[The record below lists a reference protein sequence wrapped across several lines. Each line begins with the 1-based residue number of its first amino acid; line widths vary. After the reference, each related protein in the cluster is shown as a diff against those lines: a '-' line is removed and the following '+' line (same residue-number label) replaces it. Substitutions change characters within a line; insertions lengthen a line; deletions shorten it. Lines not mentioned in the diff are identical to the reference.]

1 MAAWVQWFHPNGGT
15 SPSKLVLV
23 VIEEASATAQ
33 AMVKSGAPSVNH
45 AVLGQAL
52 SALSE
57 SHPST
62 RVSFFP
68 RPPARPCSWCG
79 QQIIQIRDILERS
92 SLVVSGDPLEY
103 RLIRL
108 MFLLRLMS
116 QD

>member
-68 RPPARPCSWCG
+68 RPPALAPGAGNRLYKYEIFSSALVFLFRAIPSNV
-79 QQIIQIRDILERS
+79 ILS
-92 SLVVSGDPLEY
+92 A
-103 RLIRL
+103 
-108 MFLLRLMS
+108 
-116 QD
+116 

>member
-62 RVSFFP
+62 RVSFSP
-68 RPPARPCSWCG
+68 RPP
-79 QQIIQIRDILERS
+79 LF
-92 SLVVSGDPLEY
+92 LVRATYYTNTRYSRAL
-103 RLIRL
+103 
-108 MFLLRLMS
+108 
-116 QD
+116 

>member
-68 RPPARPCSWCG
+68 RPPALAPGAGNRLYKYE
-79 QQIIQIRDILERS
+79 IFS
-92 SLVVSGDPLEY
+92 SALV
-103 RLIRL
+103 
-108 MFLLRLMS
+108 LLFRAIP
-116 QD
+116 

>member
-68 RPPARPCSWCG
+68 RPPALAPCAG
-79 QQIIQIRDILERS
+79 DILYKYEIFS
-92 SLVVSGDPLEY
+92 SALV
-103 RLIRL
+103 
-108 MFLLRLMS
+108 LLFWAIHSNIILS
-116 QD
+116 A

>member
-62 RVSFFP
+62 RVSFSP
-68 RPPARPCSWCG
+68 RPPTLALG
-79 QQIIQIRDILERS
+79 AGNILYKYEIFS
-92 SLVVSGDPLEY
+92 SALVFVVSGDPSNIILSA
-103 RLIRL
+103 RCS
-108 MFLLRLMS
+108 FS
-116 QD
+116 V